1 MVYAMNFADSGVNPL
16 AKVSS
21 LGSLINLAIPIIT
34 IVAAL
39 IFLFMLISGAFK
51 YITAG
56 DSPEQV
62 KKAQSTFI
70 TAIIGLVIVVCAYL
84 IVKLLGY
91 IFKVDMPL

>member
-1 MVYAMNFADSGVNPL
+1 MVYAIDLNNPAVNPL

-21 LGSLINLAIPIIT
+21 LGSLINVAIPLIT

-56 DSPEQV
+56 DSAEQV
-62 KKAQSTFI
+62 KKAQSTFV
-70 TAIIGLVIVVCAYL
+70 TAIIGLIIVVSAYM
-84 IVKLLGY
+84 IVKLIGY
-91 IFKVDMPL
+91 IFKFEMPL